1 MEIIIVI
8 GKSPWK
14 NNHTIR
20 SFPGE
25 EKGLSHCGSP
35 FCVIRRNK
43 ILELQRIISSRM
55 Q

>member
-1 MEIIIVI
+1 MKIIMVI

-14 NNHTIR
+14 DNHTIR

-25 EKGLSHCGSP
+25 EKRLSHCGSL
-35 FCVIRRNK
+35 FCMIRRNK
-43 ILELQRIISSRM
+43 ILESQRIISSRM